1 MSGGIFEGVG
11 MKVDEDLCDLA
22 EAKKVV
28 HIYCQTKDG
37 AVYEVKF
44 DEDSHN
50 HRITANIYLEKA
62 KEELFDRPSLKPS
75 DFLITEKSP
84 GGCFTRYKKLEGG
97 LSNTDV
103 TILPFDSVKALEE
116 IVVSNPDDFL
126 EKIIDKS
133 NFMFTELGAKIIR
146 NIRPNEEHVNS
157 LYKSLKAI
165 EKRAECF
172 DPSKLLGYSDVD
184 GDPATI
190 VSSVLKESIKGS
202 MKEQTFSDVFLSGL
216 VNRDLTNKVPKNL
229 KTLMDNIFKGYTI
242 DYPGDAGKIKE
253 RILKIISFFVEF
265 ADVLSN
271 QQ

>member
-11 MKVDEDLCDLA
+11 MEGEDIFEEIAIKFKDSMKKA
-22 EAKKVV
+22 EAKQVA

-37 AVYEVKF
+37 TVYEVNFNKDSYYHKIKAEIDLARGGMPF
-44 DEDSHN
+44 GARED
-50 HRITANIYLEKA
+50 R
-62 KEELFDRPSLKPS
+62 EEYHLPQGTVIPPEL
-75 DFLITEKSP
+75 
-84 GGCFTRYKKLEGG
+84 GGG

-133 NFMFTELGAKIIR
+133 TFMFTELGTKIIR
-146 NIRPNEEHVNS
+146 NIRPNEEHINR
-157 LYKSLKAI
+157 LYKSLRAI
-165 EKRAECF
+165 EKRAEWF

-190 VSSVLKESIKGS
+190 VASVLKESIKGS
-202 MKEQTFSDVFLSGL
+202 K
-216 VNRDLTNKVPKNL
+216 KVPKDL
-229 KTLMDNIFKGYTI
+229 KTLMEKIFKGYTL
-242 DYPGDAGKIKE
+242 DYPGGNEKIKE
-253 RILKIISFFVEF
+253 RILTIISFFVEF